1 MKPTTTNVDFY
12 NILLAQLVEIHT
24 TVSATDSESATGQQ
38 QHQHHHQQQ
47 QQQENQQQDD
57 QQLLQLLLQL
67 QEEEQTR
74 GDGGDGGGTFLFN
87 RNNRQYFV
95 VNTSDSNN
103 FDEFTCRYDNAMT
116 AFSNQ
121 TKAIKQPT
129 SQPTIHPSFRNP
141 NASKHFVLSQ
151 PYKIINPTIFLHA
164 RKTKTATTNA
174 MQNIKSMHLK
184 KSKLSLFCSFV
195 LFFCSSSSFPILH
208 HLPPTNQPIV

>member
-38 QHQHHHQQQ
+38 QHQHHHQQQQ

-121 TKAIKQPT
+121 TKPIKQPT
-129 SQPTIHPSFRNP
+129 SQPTIHPSKFQKSQCKQTFRAVTAIQNNKANHIP
-141 NASKHFVLSQ
+141 SCKKNKNSNNKCYAKHKINAFKE
-151 PYKIINPTIFLHA
+151 IET
-164 RKTKTATTNA
+164 
-174 MQNIKSMHLK
+174 
-184 KSKLSLFCSFV
+184 
-195 LFFCSSSSFPILH
+195 
-208 HLPPTNQPIV
+208 

>member
-1 MKPTTTNVDFY
+1 MKPTTTTNVDLY

-47 QQQENQQQDD
+47 ENQQQDD

-74 GDGGDGGGTFLFN
+74 GDGSDGGGTFLFN

-121 TKAIKQPT
+121 TKPIKQPAN
-129 SQPTIHPSFRNP
+129 QPSIHPSFRNP

-151 PYKIINPTIFLHA
+151 PYKIIKPTIFLHA
-164 RKTKTATTNA
+164 SKKKNSNNKCYAKHKINA
-174 MQNIKSMHLK
+174 FKEIE
-184 KSKLSLFCSFV
+184 
-195 LFFCSSSSFPILH
+195 
-208 HLPPTNQPIV
+208 T